1 LKLTSRD
8 GSRFISRPLV
18 VEGDHEVEA
27 PAGDAAA
34 TFGDNHGERRIWPRD
49 DRPFVRVRRDST
61 PVLTSSLRFTGR
73 FHDSER
79 ADVLEVLAPLE
90 RHLARWA
97 ADEVDVQMSVL
108 IDNVEWAYGYW
119 PRFGLTCV
127 DYPSQRRT
135 VKHRGEV
142 YAAIIHGE
150 R

>member
-1 LKLTSRD
+1 M
-8 GSRFISRPLV
+8 
-18 VEGDHEVEA
+18 A
-27 PAGDAAA
+27 
-34 TFGDNHGERRIWPRD
+34 NGESGGGGTTGPSCGCA
-49 DRPFVRVRRDST
+49 ST
-61 PVLTSSLRFTGR
+61 PVLTSSLRFTGG

-97 ADEVDVQMSVL
+97 ADEVDVQMSVV

-119 PRFGLTCV
+119 PRFGLTYV

-142 YAAIIHGE
+142 YAAIIRANAE
-150 R
+150 RTRQRDISPVIRSCGPRPAGR